1 MDQVEQM
8 KSESEN
14 SAEELIQLRVQHQL
28 VKTRNQILTEQVT
41 RYVQR
46 SRDLE
51 HELCNTQQEIVQLR
65 QQLSIDDT
73 TASGFISS
81 ADFDTGV
88 MTAPL
93 QLTSTFLTNLGSTLP
108 NARNAFLDLNGSGT
122 APMYSSIDYPASS
135 LGLGILPPEVSSI
148 GLSSYGE
155 VEIGDL
161 DDVFLGYLSD
171 SSWLGFPYSSFPMD
185 AQLEGRFGGQ
195 PMMLN
200 PSLSPP
206 ATTMTASPRL
216 HSSVFCTMG
225 HETIT
230 EGPSDY
236 HRSLENVLEAPEEAQ
251 ALEDPTSLSL
261 SELFADEIEQMAERR
276 VKRFRKL

>member
-1 MDQVEQM
+1 M

-14 SAEELIQLRVQHQL
+14 SAEELIQLRVQHQS

-65 QQLSIDDT
+65 QQLSVDDG
-73 TASGFISS
+73 TASSFVASV
-81 ADFDTGV
+81 DFDNCV

-93 QLTSTFLTNLGSTLP
+93 QLTSTFLTNMGSVLP
-108 NARNAFLDLNGSGT
+108 NARNAFLDLNGSSGT
-122 APMYSSIDYPASS
+122 TPMYSSMDCPVSS
-135 LGLGILPPEVSSI
+135 LGLGVLPPEMSTI

-155 VEIGDL
+155 VLLRDL
-161 DDVFLGYLSD
+161 NEVFVGYLSD

-206 ATTMTASPRL
+206 ATTMTVSPRL
-216 HSSVFCTMG
+216 HSSVFSSMG
-225 HETIT
+225 HETMIT

-236 HRSLENVLEAPEEAQ
+236 HRSLENVLEAPEEGQ
-251 ALEDPTSLSL
+251 PLDDPNCLSL

-276 VKRFRKL
+276 VKRFRKP